1 MELMLVYRA
10 LRKISDWTLSTFY
23 TEVYVDGQ
31 ENVPANG
38 PVILCSNHHNE
49 IIDIATLA
57 ATIPHRRQV
66 CFWAK
71 SGMFKNPISR
81 FIMVSSGSIPVN
93 RNPNSTT
100 SSSADKSAPFHT
112 NGSLGSARNGTARPS
127 GNTSLFASTSRTIA
141 SGKVVGV
148 FPEGTSCH
156 EPRIMQVKEG
166 AAWSALEYVRWT
178 KENASVAGSSQE
190 LALVPVGIV
199 YTDKSQYL
207 SRIHVRYGKPIP
219 ISHYAAEYLQG
230 CSSTS
235 EDADLRSIVTK
246 LNADIEKAMLQ
257 LTVNA
262 PDWDTL
268 HVVEMSRDILW
279 NNTNDRLP
287 LKDWVDISQVLM
299 DIFSPKLYQTIPD
312 SMEHTRSSLLK
323 YAGLLH
329 YTGVR
334 HEDLAAVAPLAS
346 TSKVSPPTR
355 LRAFR
360 SFFYQLAVALLHPR
374 FTFFL
379 PVFLVHA
386 PGYMTGYIAPRTL
399 TNPAFVESRS
409 QFKVIFGGLGF
420 GLSYAAITVMMFKL
434 LRASVNVNVGSI
446 RWKVI
451 SGIINALART
461 VRLVDGAEG
470 FRGRV
475 KGYVAMAGLAYGAVK
490 FLAKW
495 HGMLFQGNYTQ
506 FRRLVTSFKIFSGLL
521 FPPSASLPASK
532 VTLYTRPPRPPPN
545 PFVKYPT
552 AAPDAATNEHGSA
565 PGKGV
570 ANGSNSASANGSAN
584 GSKARN
590 GTANGNGSGH
600 AKEVKPPR
608 VPNVPYHKLVR
619 HLLAARVDAVA
630 SLRGYLEESK
640 SELSVPGRSSGREWE
655 KVFRRGDALF
665 KN

>member
-23 TEVYVDGQ
+23 AEVYVSGQ
-31 ENVPANG
+31 ENVPEKG
-38 PVILCSNHHNE
+38 PFILCSNHHNE

-93 RNPNSTT
+93 RNPNSAASNSTGN
-100 SSSADKSAPFHT
+100 SPPPHT
-112 NGSLGSARNGTARPS
+112 NGTMARNKVAKTS
-127 GNTSLFASTSRTIA
+127 GNASLFASTSRTIA

-148 FPEGTSCH
+148 FPEGTSYH

-166 AAWSALEYVRWT
+166 AAWSALEYVRWA
-178 KENASVAGSSQE
+178 KENATATDSNQE
-190 LALVPVGIV
+190 LALIPVGIV

-219 ISHYAAEYLQG
+219 VSQYTAEYLQA
-230 CSSTS
+230 SSSNS
-235 EDADLRSIVTK
+235 EDVDLRSIVTK
-246 LNADIEKAMLQ
+246 MTADIKNAMFQ

-268 HVVEMSRDILW
+268 RVAEMSRDILW
-279 NNTNDRLP
+279 NDTNGRLP
-287 LKDWVDISQVLM
+287 LKDWVNASQILV
-299 DIFSPKLYQTIPD
+299 DIFSPEQYQTIPD
-312 SMEHTRSSLLK
+312 SMEHTRSSLLR

-329 YTGVR
+329 YTGIR
-334 HEDLAAVAPLAS
+334 HEDLTAAAPLTS
-346 TSKVSPPTR
+346 TSNASPPTR

-360 SFFYQLAVALLHPR
+360 SLFYQLAATLLHPR
-374 FTFFL
+374 FVFFL

-386 PGYMTGYIAPRTL
+386 PGYMTGYIASRKL
-399 TNPAFVESRS
+399 TNPAFVETRS

-420 GLSYAAITVMMFKL
+420 GLSYAAVTVMIFKL
-434 LRASVNVNVGSI
+434 LRVSANTSVGSI
-446 RWKVI
+446 HWRFA
-451 SGIINALART
+451 SGVASVLAST
-461 VRLVDGAEG
+461 VKLVDGAEG
-470 FRGRV
+470 WWGRM
-475 KGYVAMAGLAYGAVK
+475 KGSLVMAGLAYGAVK

-495 HGMLFQGNYTQ
+495 HGLLVQGNYSQ
-506 FRRLVTSFKIFSGLL
+506 FRRLMTSFKIFSGLL
-521 FPPSASLPASK
+521 FPSSVSLATSE
-532 VTLYTRPPRPPPN
+532 VGRYSRPPRPPLN

-552 AAPDAATNEHGSA
+552 VASEITANGRQPPSRNGMAT
-565 PGKGV
+565 
-570 ANGSNSASANGSAN
+570 GSNSTSANGSAD
-584 GSKARN
+584 GSKAKN
-590 GTANGNGSGH
+590 GTVNGNDSSH
-600 AKEVKPPR
+600 AKEATPPR
-608 VPNVPYHKLVR
+608 VPNVPYYKLIR
-619 HLLAARVDAVA
+619 HLLVARVDAVA

-640 SELSVPGRSSGREWE
+640 PELIVSGRLSDREWG
-655 KVFRRGDALF
+655 KVFERADTLF